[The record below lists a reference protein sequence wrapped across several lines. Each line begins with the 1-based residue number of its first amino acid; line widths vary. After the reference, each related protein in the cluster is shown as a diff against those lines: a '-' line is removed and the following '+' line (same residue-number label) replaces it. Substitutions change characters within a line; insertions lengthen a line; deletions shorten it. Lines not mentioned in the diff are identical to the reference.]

1 MRHRWVRVSLIVVV
15 ACAVVGSVTV
25 WLGVRSLEP
34 TVPGDDRAA
43 SMATAEDLEKVMQKR
58 VFFGHQS
65 VGRNIISGIP
75 ELFKGDGADGPTVV
89 ELASDSEIPA
99 DQGGAAII
107 HAMVGQNRYPETK
120 LDDFAKFLRAGVG
133 KQVDVAVLKF
143 CYLDVDS
150 TTDVPGLFEQYR
162 SRMAQLSEEFP
173 EVTFVYATV
182 PLRTEATDLK
192 QWVKEVIG
200 RPNDNA
206 ARERY
211 NQLIRAEFAST
222 GRLFDIAAIQST
234 GADGSRAARSH
245 KGVVHYA
252 MVDSYASDPGHLNA
266 AGSVRAASEFLAVV
280 GRVG

>member
-1 MRHRWVRVSLIVVV
+1 MRRRWVRVSVVVVV
-15 ACAVVGSVTV
+15 ASAVVGVATA
-25 WLGVRSLEP
+25 WLGVRALEP
-34 TVPGDDRAA
+34 TVPSEDRTA
-43 SMATAEDLEKVMQKR
+43 SAATAGDLEEVMQKR

-65 VGRNIISGIP
+65 VGRNIISGVP

-89 ELASDSEIPA
+89 ELTSDSDITPVR
-99 DQGGAAII
+99 GGGTIM

-120 LDDFAKFLRAGVG
+120 LDDFAKILRAGVG

-150 TTDVPGLFEQYR
+150 NTDVPGLFDKYR
-162 SRMAQLSEEFP
+162 SRMAQLAEEFP
-173 EVTFVYATV
+173 EVTFVYSTV

-192 QWVKEVIG
+192 QWVREVIG

-211 NQLIRAEFAST
+211 NQLVRAEFAST
-222 GRLFDIAAIQST
+222 GRLFDIAAMQST
-234 GADGSRAARSH
+234 GPDGNRAARSH

-252 MVDSYASDPGHLNA
+252 MADVYASDPGHLNPT
-266 AGSVRAASEFLAVV
+266 GSVRAASEFLAVI

>member
-1 MRHRWVRVSLIVVV
+1 MGRRWVRVSLIVVV
-15 ACAVVGSVTV
+15 ASAVVGSVTA
-25 WLGVRSLEP
+25 WLGVRALEP
-34 TVPGDDRAA
+34 TVPDQDRTA
-43 SMATAEDLEKVMQKR
+43 SMATAEDLEEVMQKR

-75 ELFKGDGADGPTVV
+75 ELFRGDGTDGPFVV

-99 DQGGAAII
+99 GQGRATII
-107 HAMVGQNRYPETK
+107 HAMVGRNRYPETK
-120 LDDFAKFLRAGVG
+120 LDDFAKLLRAGVG

-150 TTDVPGLFEQYR
+150 NTDVSALFQEYR
-162 SRMAQLSEEFP
+162 SSMAQLSEEFP
-173 EVTFVYATV
+173 EITFVYSTV

-222 GRLFDIAAIQST
+222 GRLFDIAAMQST
-234 GADGSRAARSH
+234 GPDGSRAARSH
-245 KGVVHYA
+245 RGVMHYA
-252 MVDSYASDPGHLNA
+252 MVDAYASDPGHLNA
-266 AGSVRAASEFLAVV
+266 SGSARAASEFLAVV